1 MRTPWH
7 KRLVLGLFLVSTVLG
22 LTGCGGVSQNYATDK
37 SDGVYF
43 TVPPHWQKLSQSALA
58 TREAQSTVAGAA
70 DRLANVHW
78 QEAYAPAPLTAA
90 QVFSLKSNGYPTV
103 YVRVRSLLPD
113 EVNSFSLNSLRD
125 IFVPLTTWLNGSS
138 SEINALNLNLIDDS
152 DAIQPAARGVHDT
165 FTFVGTDGVP
175 QTFNQTSL
183 LSPDHTMLYVL
194 LIRAKSDY
202 YNAHLSELEKIAHS
216 FTVRGSK

>member
-1 MRTPWH
+1 MRVAWH
-7 KRLVLGLFLVSTVLG
+7 KRIALGLVLAPVALL
-22 LTGCGGVSQNYATDK
+22 LTGCGSSQIYATDK

-43 TVPPHWQKLSQSALA
+43 TVPQGWQKLSQHSLSA
-58 TREAQSTVAGAA
+58 RESQSTVTGAA

-78 QEAYAPAPLTAA
+78 QEAYAPTPVSAA
-90 QVFSLKSNGYPTV
+90 QVFSLKSNNFPTV

-125 IFVPLTTWLNGSS
+125 IFVPLTTWLTGSS
-138 SEINALNLNLIDDS
+138 SAVNALNLNLMDDS

-165 FTFVGTDGVP
+165 FSFVGTDGVP

-183 LSPDHTMLYVL
+183 LSADHSMLYVL

-202 YNAHLSELEKIAHS
+202 YNAHLAQLEKIANS

>member
-1 MRTPWH
+1 MRISWH
-7 KRLVLGLFLVSTVLG
+7 KRLVLGVVLVPTLLG
-22 LTGCGGVSQNYATDK
+22 LTGCGGASQTYATDK

-43 TVPPHWQKLSQSALA
+43 TLPQHWQKISQSALSA
-58 TREAQSTVAGAA
+58 REAQSTVTGAA

-78 QEAYAPAPLTAA
+78 QEAYAPSVLTAA
-90 QVFSLKSNGYPTV
+90 QVFSLKANEYPTV

-138 SEINALNLNLIDDS
+138 SAINALNLNLMDDS

-165 FTFVGTDGVP
+165 FSFIGTDGVS

-183 LSPDHTMLYVL
+183 LSADHTMLYVL

-202 YNAHLSELEKIAHS
+202 YNAHQSELEKIARS